1 MFKFAKNEHEF
12 NLILHFLDN
21 KVKKLI
27 QKKKMVKGKR
37 WKKGQS
43 SSSNPETKKYREIA
57 KNNRVFSFG
66 LPNKSNGQF

>member
-1 MFKFAKNEHEF
+1 
-12 NLILHFLDN
+12 
-21 KVKKLI
+21 
-27 QKKKMVKGKR
+27 MVKGKR

-66 LPNKSNGQF
+66 LPNTSNGKLKVYEYRICTTKK